1 MLNRERDLAIA
12 MIFARVLHPGSK
24 LATARSFR
32 NETCATSLNSEMGLG
47 EINDRELYKAR
58 DWLQE
63 RKPKI
68 EKQRLKVW
76 RCAVSACCVPTRA

>member
-1 MLNRERDLAIA
+1 
-12 MIFARVLHPGSK
+12 
-24 LATARSFR
+24 
-32 NETCATSLNSEMGLG
+32 MGLG

-68 EKQRLKVW
+68 EKQRLKARRWTVPAW
-76 RCAVSACCVPTRA
+76 CLPTRA